1 MFTTIEEFLR
11 SWEHE
16 SGATKKMLAELTDA
30 SLSIAAAHGE
40 RPLGRVVWHII
51 QSIPEMMGR
60 TGLSV
65 AGPDM
70 EALPLKTAGELQ
82 AAYSEASSSLVSEM
96 KAKWADADLLTV
108 DDMYGEKWARGTT
121 LGVLIL
127 HQTHHRGQLTTLM
140 RVAGLKVP
148 GPYGP
153 AREEWVNYGMPP
165 QE

>member
-1 MFTTIEEFLR
+1 MFTTIDEFLR

-16 SGATKKMLAELTDA
+16 SGATTKMLAELTDE
-30 SLSIAAAHGE
+30 SLTTAAAPGE

-65 AGPDM
+65 AGPAQD
-70 EALPLKTAGELQ
+70 AAPFKTAEELK
-82 AAYSEASSSLVSEM
+82 AAYDEASSSLVSEM
-96 KAKWADADLLTV
+96 KAKWLDTDLLAV
-108 DDMYGEKWARGTT
+108 DDMYGEQWARGTT

-127 HQTHHRGQLTTLM
+127 HQAHHRGQLTTLM